1 MFEVRQYTRE
11 QVLEWNNFV
20 ENSKQGTFLF
30 NRAYMDYHADRFL
43 DCSLMVYRKGR
54 LYALLPAN
62 KIDTTFYSHQG
73 LTYGGLLTNT
83 KVCAEDICKV
93 FLAINEYLNK
103 QGFKH
108 VVYKSIPW
116 IYHKYPAEEDLYALL
131 NVCKARLTIRDIST
145 TIPLLQHLKFTESR
159 KSGIRKAIHSEL
171 TIAESEDM
179 EAFWRIL
186 NDNLSNKYNTHPV
199 HSLAELKLLKSR
211 FPKSIR
217 LFMAFN
223 KVGNPTGGT
232 LIFETPQVIHTQ
244 YISASPE
251 GKSLGS
257 LDLLFD
263 YLINKVYVDRQ
274 GYFDFG
280 KSTEENGRK
289 LNAPLIFQKEGFG
302 GRGVCYDSYEWDVM
316 PMDKLNNPVS
326 KGK

>member
-1 MFEVRQYTRE
+1 M
-11 QVLEWNNFV
+11 
-20 ENSKQGTFLF
+20 
-30 NRAYMDYHADRFL
+30 
-43 DCSLMVYRKGR
+43 
-54 LYALLPAN
+54 
-62 KIDTTFYSHQG
+62 
-73 LTYGGLLTNT
+73 
-83 KVCAEDICKV
+83 
-93 FLAINEYLNK
+93 
-103 QGFKH
+103 
-108 VVYKSIPW
+108 YKSIPW

-145 TIPLLQHLKFTESR
+145 TIPLPQHLKFTESR

-171 TIAESEDM
+171 TIAESENM
-179 EAFWRIL
+179 EAFWGIL
-186 NDNLSNKYNTHPV
+186 NDNLSNKYNAHPV
-199 HSLAELKLLKSR
+199 HSLAELTLLKSR
-211 FPKSIR
+211 CPKSIR

-223 KVGNPTGGT
+223 KAGNPLGGT

-251 GKSLGS
+251 GKSLGA

-263 YLINKVYVDRQ
+263 HLINKVYADRK

-302 GRGVCYDSYEWDVM
+302 GRGVCYDCYEWDIM